1 MKIEKINE
9 LFARFAGQLLKMRWI
24 TLGIFAL
31 VIIVSVIGMKRM
43 VKETSFDDYFI
54 EDDPML
60 VMTDEFKSHFGNDYY
75 VGVLT
80 QCDDHF
86 TKENLTTLRTL
97 SNELLD
103 SLSYADKVTS
113 LTDIEFM
120 VGSDGRLTYAYG
132 TQTLAFD
139 KQAQIYMAS
148 IHARA
153 IHDVNPRRGCSD
165 FYGISPPFVK

>member
-1 MKIEKINE
+1 MKIERINE

-31 VIIVSVIGMKRM
+31 VIILSVIGMKRM

-80 QCDDHF
+80 QCGDHF
-86 TKENLTTLRTL
+86 TKENLTTLRAL

-120 VGSDGRLTYAYG
+120 VGSDEGMTAYSPEDLKKLLDEAGFTQTEIYRKKPTYAMILG
-132 TQTLAFD
+132 
-139 KQAQIYMAS
+139 
-148 IHARA
+148 
-153 IHDVNPRRGCSD
+153 
-165 FYGISPPFVK
+165 VKP

>member
-9 LFARFAGQLLKMRWI
+9 LFARFAGQLLRRRW
-24 TLGIFAL
+24 L
-31 VIIVSVIGMKRM
+31 VLATFVLVMIMSVIGMKRM

-80 QCDDHF
+80 QCDNHF
-86 TKENLTTLRTL
+86 TQENLATLRAL

-113 LTDIEFM
+113 HTW
-120 VGSDGRLTYAYG
+120 
-132 TQTLAFD
+132 
-139 KQAQIYMAS
+139 
-148 IHARA
+148 RA
-153 IHDVNPRRGCSD
+153 NSSRRTADCRGLW
-165 FYGISPPFVK
+165 

>member
-9 LFARFAGQLLKMRWI
+9 LFARFAGQLLKMRWL

-31 VIIVSVIGMKRM
+31 VMIVSVIGMKRM

-60 VMTDEFKSHFGNDYY
+60 VMTEEFKSHFGNDYY

-80 QCDDHF
+80 QCDNHF
-86 TKENLTTLRTL
+86 TQENLLTLRAL

-120 VGSDGRLTYAYG
+120 VGSDEGMTIEQIVPEEIPEDNSAAMDYG
-132 TQTLAFD
+132 ETAPV
-139 KQAQIYMAS
+139 S
-148 IHARA
+148 
-153 IHDVNPRRGCSD
+153 
-165 FYGISPPFVK
+165 